1 MTKAEFLSVR
11 LSRSEQLY
19 GLCYLLFQA
28 LFLPRLLDYVCLFL
42 PIQLTATHRNLLLL
56 SINLLA
62 AALILNQYILSFFPI
77 SGRKLL
83 KIVGIAAVGF
93 FLCWGMRIAMGYLVT
108 QLWPGYINKND
119 QAITGMVETNYP
131 LMFVGTVFFAPITEE
146 CFFRGVLFRGFYD
159 RSPAAAWL
167 ISICAFSALHII
179 GHTASL
185 TWESMV
191 LSFLQYL
198 PAGLCLAG
206 SYYLSGSL
214 LCPVLIHAATNLVGM
229 LTLR

>member
-1 MTKAEFLSVR
+1 MTNTDFLSVR
-11 LSRSEQLY
+11 LSRREQLY
-19 GLCYLLFQA
+19 GLCYLVFET
-28 LFLPRLLDYVCLFL
+28 LFLPRLLDYICLFL
-42 PIQLTATHRNLLLL
+42 PIQLTAAHRNLIYL
-56 SINLLA
+56 SINLMA

-83 KIVGIAAVGF
+83 KILAIAAVGF
-93 FLCWGMRIAMGYLVT
+93 FLCWGLRIAMGYLVT
-108 QLWPGYINKND
+108 QLWPDYINKND

-131 LMFVGTVFFAPITEE
+131 LMFIGTVFFAPIGEE

-159 RSPAAAWL
+159 RSPVAAWL

-179 GHTASL
+179 GHTASMSL
-185 TWESMV
+185 GTMA
-191 LSFLQYL
+191 LSFVQYL
-198 PAGLCLAG
+198 PVGLCLAG

-214 LCPVLIHAATNLVGM
+214 LSPILIHAATNLVGM